1 MSGSTPSKRR
11 IAVTTGAALAIF
23 CGVLVT
29 GAALANDPP
38 SALPLPGTAQE
49 DSAGSEAPESSESG
63 GSEDSAK
70 SSKADE
76 SKKSGRSSGT
86 AGKPAFTTAEAMT
99 GSEPVSLDIPA
110 IGVKG
115 APIDP
120 VGLNADRTVE
130 VPALDRPELVGWY
143 KHRPTP
149 GEAGPAVLLGHVDA
163 YGRPAVF
170 ARTHTLEPGDTVR
183 VKRADGRTAVFT
195 VDELERVDKDAFPTD
210 RVYGETAT
218 PELRLITCGG
228 AFDPATGHYEDNI
241 IVYAHLKA

>member
-38 SALPLPGTAQE
+38 SALPLPGSVQE

-63 GSEDSAK
+63 DSEDSGK
-70 SSKADE
+70 SSKSGK
-76 SKKSGRSSGT
+76 SKKSDKSSGA
-86 AGKPAFTTAEAMT
+86 AGKPAFGTAEAMS

-120 VGLNADRTVE
+120 VGLNADQTVE

-163 YGRPAVF
+163 YGKPAVF
-170 ARTHTLEPGDTVR
+170 ARTHTLKPGDTVK
-183 VKRADGRTAVFT
+183 VKRADGKTAVFT

-210 RVYGETAT
+210 RVYGETAA

-228 AFDPATGHYEDNI
+228 AFDAATGHYEDNI

>member
-1 MSGSTPSKRR
+1 MS
-11 IAVTTGAALAIF
+11 
-23 CGVLVT
+23 
-29 GAALANDPP
+29 
-38 SALPLPGTAQE
+38 
-49 DSAGSEAPESSESG
+49 
-63 GSEDSAK
+63 
-70 SSKADE
+70 
-76 SKKSGRSSGT
+76 
-86 AGKPAFTTAEAMT
+86 

-120 VGLNADRTVE
+120 VGLNADQTVE

-143 KHRPTP
+143 RHRPTP

-170 ARTHTLEPGDTVR
+170 ARTHTLKPGDTVK
-183 VKRADGRTAVFT
+183 VARADGTTAVFT

-210 RVYGETAT
+210 RVYGETAA

-228 AFDPATGHYEDNI
+228 AFDAATGHYEDNI